1 MGQTWVQ
8 NGQIQTQI
16 GQYFQFNIEG
26 TVFEIGSRRMEIYAV
41 HHARATIQWLK
52 ASKDNSVQAEMLLK
66 NIYVN

>member
-1 MGQTWVQ
+1 MNFV
-8 NGQIQTQI
+8 
-16 GQYFQFNIEG
+16 G

>member
-1 MGQTWVQ
+1 M
-8 NGQIQTQI
+8 NSFFEHKII
-16 GQYFQFNIEG
+16 FEG

>member
-1 MGQTWVQ
+1 MLGLQTR
-8 NGQIQTQI
+8 GTIKLCRDKSFI
-16 GQYFQFNIEG
+16 LG

-66 NIYVN
+66 NIYVH

>member
-1 MGQTWVQ
+1 MTIRWLELLELLSGPNTSYINFV
-8 NGQIQTQI
+8 
-16 GQYFQFNIEG
+16 G

>member
-1 MGQTWVQ
+1 MLGLQTPET
-8 NGQIQTQI
+8 IKLCRDKSFI
-16 GQYFQFNIEG
+16 LG

-66 NIYVN
+66 NIYVH